1 MQCRETQITMV
12 KWTNAGGQTKRANER
27 SFVYRPAA
35 WRRWRNVK
43 TTYYFLSLS
52 YFVLAWTSASR
63 LTNLPKHITFSMTF
77 HDQQLNSMTYEIF
90 ILKFHDLL
98 GFLWSVSML
107 LSLYRLHLGSVQLS
121 LHTCSLFSLGTISAQ
136 SRERNS
142 FCKKASS
149 CSRNFG
155 LCTPLGINSFVCLA
169 CPGFRSGALG
179 PRACAGHVSKV
190 PARVSI

>member
-1 MQCRETQITMV
+1 MCHSR
-12 KWTNAGGQTKRANER
+12 
-27 SFVYRPAA
+27 
-35 WRRWRNVK
+35 
-43 TTYYFLSLS
+43 YFISCLCLTLSL
-52 YFVLAWTSASR
+52 LGHLH
-63 LTNLPKHITFSMTF
+63 LTNLPKHIYNIF
-77 HDQQLNSMTYEIF
+77 HNFPWPTIIVEIF

-98 GFLWSVSML
+98 GFLWSVWML
-107 LSLYRLHLGSVQLS
+107 LSSYRFHLGSVQQS
-121 LHTCSLFSLGTISAQ
+121 NHTCSLFSLGTISAQ
-136 SRERNS
+136 SKERNS

-190 PARVSI
+190 PALVSI

>member
-1 MQCRETQITMV
+1 MFFHLTQFNRHKLWYPPTCV
-12 KWTNAGGQTKRANER
+12 
-27 SFVYRPAA
+27 SF
-35 WRRWRNVK
+35 
-43 TTYYFLSLS
+43 TLFYFLSLS
-52 YFVLAWTSASR
+52 YTLSLLGHLH
-63 LTNLPKHITFSMTF
+63 LTNLPKDMYNISITF

-90 ILKFHDLL
+90 ILKFRDLL
-98 GFLWSVSML
+98 GFLWSVWML

-169 CPGFRSGALG
+169 CPGFRSGVLG

-190 PARVSI
+190 PALVSI